1 MTTHEQRTEGLHA
14 LLHKYQQRRADLDAR
29 ILALGISLTYPR
41 PEWKPA
47 ADSWVHEPAVKVS
60 KAA

>member
-1 MTTHEQRTEGLHA
+1 MTTHERTEVLHA

-41 PEWKPA
+41 PEWQPS
-47 ADSWVHEPAVKVS
+47 ADSWVHEPAVKV
-60 KAA
+60 KAAA